1 MDNSNFIK
9 HNFERKLTEELEE
22 LDINTVKEKWEKGD
36 HARSYVRL
44 HDMATRLANNMR
56 GISFAWKRE
65 GHSPELWVY
74 MKDMPYTMGY
84 IGYGDFNTHVSG
96 AEDEYAVYSHPI
108 ENNKYSDYSTPY
120 HMVRTIHETKAV
132 KNACKWLRNPNA
144 YDVASLHIHDAK
156 RKFNDIGYNLSQKL
170 RNLSNTMYDEDK
182 LAKEFKSILDSG
194 YEFIDKS
201 FGGAVSDFLEAY
213 DVSRARDR
221 KTLSLYHVRVYMED
235 GQQKFDV
242 VPFDNVHTNSF
253 TTGVDNPSSVV
264 STYTEDTIPEDIMG
278 KLSCLTM
285 LGKGEFVDDVGYK
298 ESNGCFYV
306 TQ

>member
-1 MDNSNFIK
+1 MTSNFIK
-9 HNFERKLTEELEE
+9 HNFERKLVEELEE
-22 LDINTVKEKWEKGD
+22 LDINTLLSGVKTD
-36 HARSYVRL
+36 HGRYSKL
-44 HDMATRLANNMR
+44 HGMATRLACNMR
-56 GISFAWKRE
+56 GISFAWKRDSDS
-65 GHSPELWVY
+65 SPELWVY

-144 YDVASLHIHDAK
+144 YDIASLHLRDAK
-156 RKFNDIGYNLSQKL
+156 RKFDDIGYDLSSKL
-170 RNLSNTMYDEDK
+170 RNLSSTMYDEDK

-213 DVSRARDR
+213 DVSRERDR
-221 KTLSLYHVRVYMED
+221 KTLSLYHVRVYTED

-242 VPFDNVHTNSF
+242 VPFDNINHDPNSAIEKAN
-253 TTGVDNPSSVV
+253 GQLN
-264 STYTEDTIPEDIMG
+264 TYTEDTIPEDIMG

-285 LGKGEFVDDVGYK
+285 LKQGEFVDDVGYK
-298 ESNGCFYV
+298 ESSGCFYV

>member
-9 HNFERKLTEELEE
+9 HNFERMLVEELEE
-22 LDINTVKEKWEKGD
+22 LDINTLLDGEKKD
-36 HARSYVRL
+36 HRRYSRL
-44 HDMATRLANNMR
+44 HGMATRLASAMR

-65 GHSPELWVY
+65 TSSSPELWVY
-74 MKDMPYTMGY
+74 MKDMPYTMGF

-132 KNACKWLRNPNA
+132 KNACKWLRNPSA
-144 YDVASLHIHDAK
+144 YDIASLHIHDAK
-156 RKFNDIGYNLSQKL
+156 RKFNDIGYDLSQKL
-170 RNLSNTMYDEDK
+170 RNLSSTMYNEDK

-235 GQQKFDV
+235 ERQKFDV

-253 TTGVDNPSSVV
+253 TTGVDNPSSIV

-285 LGKGEFVDDVGYK
+285 LKQGEFVDDVGYK

>member
-1 MDNSNFIK
+1 MDTSNFTK

-22 LDINTVKEKWEKGD
+22 LDINTLLGSSFKD
-36 HARSYVRL
+36 YRRYSRL
-44 HDMATRLANNMR
+44 HGIATRLANAMR
-56 GISFAWKRE
+56 GISFAWKRDNSS
-65 GHSPELWVY
+65 SPELWVY

-144 YDVASLHIHDAK
+144 YDIASLHLRDAK
-156 RKFNDIGYNLSQKL
+156 RKFDDIGYDLSQKL
-170 RNLSNTMYDEDK
+170 RNLSSTMYNEDK

-213 DVSRARDR
+213 DVSRERDR

-242 VPFDNVHTNSF
+242 VPFDNINHDPNSAIEKAN
-253 TTGVDNPSSVV
+253 GQLN
-264 STYTEDTIPEDIMG
+264 TYTEDTIPEDIMG

-285 LGKGEFVDDVGYK
+285 LKEQEFVDDVGYK
-298 ESNGCFYV
+298 ESSGCFYV

>member
-9 HNFERKLTEELEE
+9 HNFERKLVEELEE
-22 LDINTVKEKWEKGD
+22 LDINTLLGSSFKDYSRYSK
-36 HARSYVRL
+36 L
-44 HDMATRLANNMR
+44 HGMATKLASAMR
-56 GISFAWKRE
+56 GISFAWKRDSNS
-65 GHSPELWVY
+65 SPELWVY

-132 KNACKWLRNPNA
+132 KNACKWLRNPSS
-144 YDVASLHIHDAK
+144 YDIASLHIHDAK
-156 RKFNDIGYNLSQKL
+156 RKFNDIGYDLSQKL
-170 RNLSNTMYDEDK
+170 RNLSNTMYNEDK

-242 VPFDNVHTNSF
+242 VPFDNVHSNSF
-253 TTGVDNPSSVV
+253 TTGVDSPSSVV

-285 LGKGEFVDDVGYK
+285 LNKGEFVDDVGYK

>member
-1 MDNSNFIK
+1 MDTSNFIK
-9 HNFERKLTEELEE
+9 HDFESKLTEELEE
-22 LDINTVKEKWEKGD
+22 LDINTLLGSSFKDYSRYSK
-36 HARSYVRL
+36 L
-44 HDMATRLANNMR
+44 HGMATKLASAMR
-56 GISFAWKRE
+56 GISFAWKRDSNS
-65 GHSPELWVY
+65 SPELWVY

-132 KNACKWLRNPNA
+132 KNACKWLRNPSS
-144 YDVASLHIHDAK
+144 YDIASLHIHDAK
-156 RKFNDIGYNLSQKL
+156 RKFNDIGYDLSQKL
-170 RNLSNTMYDEDK
+170 RNLSNTMYNEDK

-242 VPFDNVHTNSF
+242 VPFDNVHSNSF
-253 TTGVDNPSSVV
+253 TVGVDNPSSIV

-285 LGKGEFVDDVGYK
+285 LKQGEFVDDVGYK
-298 ESNGCFYV
+298 ESSGCFYV

>member
-9 HNFERKLTEELEE
+9 HNFERSLVEELEE
-22 LDINTVKEKWEKGD
+22 LDINTLLGSSFKDYK
-36 HARSYVRL
+36 RYSRL
-44 HDMATRLANNMR
+44 HGMATRLTNSMR
-56 GISFAWKRE
+56 GISFAWKRDSDS
-65 GHSPELWVY
+65 SPELWVY

-96 AEDEYAVYSHPI
+96 AEDEYAVYSYCI

-144 YDVASLHIHDAK
+144 YDIASLHIHDAK
-156 RKFNDIGYNLSQKL
+156 RKFNDIGYDLSQKL
-170 RNLSNTMYDEDK
+170 RNLSNTMYNEDK
-182 LAKEFKSILDSG
+182 LAKEFKSILNSG

-213 DVSRARDR
+213 DVSKARDR

-235 GQQKFDV
+235 KQQKFDV

-253 TTGVDNPSSVV
+253 TTGVDDPSSVV

>member
-9 HNFERKLTEELEE
+9 HNFERKLVEELEE
-22 LDINTVKEKWEKGD
+22 LDINTLLDGEKKGQS
-36 HARSYVRL
+36 RYSRL
-44 HDMATRLANNMR
+44 HGMATRLANSMR

-65 GHSPELWVY
+65 TSSSPELWVY

-120 HMVRTIHETKAV
+120 HMVRTIHQTKAV

-144 YDVASLHIHDAK
+144 YDIASLHLHDAK
-156 RKFNDIGYNLSQKL
+156 RKFDNIGYNLSSKL
-170 RNLSNTMYDEDK
+170 RNLSSTMYDEDK
-182 LAKEFKSILDSG
+182 LAKEFKSILASG

-213 DVSRARDR
+213 DVSRERDR
-221 KTLSLYHVRVYMED
+221 KTFSLYHVRVYMED

-242 VPFDNVHTNSF
+242 IPFDNINHDPNSAIEKAN
-253 TTGVDNPSSVV
+253 GQLN
-264 STYTEDTIPEDIMG
+264 TYTEDTIPEDIMG

-285 LGKGEFVDDVGYK
+285 LKQGEFVDDVGYK
-298 ESNGCFYV
+298 ESSGCFYV